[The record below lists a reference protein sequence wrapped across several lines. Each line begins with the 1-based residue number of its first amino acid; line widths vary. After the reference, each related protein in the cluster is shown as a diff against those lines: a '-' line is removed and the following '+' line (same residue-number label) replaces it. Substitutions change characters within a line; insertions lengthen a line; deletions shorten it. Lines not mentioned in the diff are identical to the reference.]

1 MPVATVN
8 PTPVT
13 TVKEYEQQFRRAGLP
28 AFIDDY
34 SASRDVFTRAAPFL
48 TLVFVGE
55 MFGAI
60 DLDWGVWANVGAAA
74 GGLVILILAW
84 AVANVLRGRPPYS
97 LPNDVGKVELAL
109 FVLVP
114 ALLPLIFGGQW
125 QSALVTIGVNIVL
138 LLLSYGVIGYG
149 LLSIVRWV
157 AVRLVGEL
165 GASAVRLA
173 RAIPLILGGAV
184 ILFLTTELWQVFSD
198 MELSSL
204 IILASFFVGIGVLF
218 LVARL
223 PAEVRRLEGDGPAL
237 TRRQRVNVGLVL
249 FVSQALQV
257 LVVALGVGVF
267 FVVLG
272 ALAVGPGVREQWIGT
287 SGNLVVDVPVLGGI
301 TEELL
306 RVAGGLAALSGLSYA
321 VQMQTDD
328 TYRRLFL
335 DEVEREMRETF
346 RLRAEYVRAR
356 YS

>member
-1 MPVATVN
+1 MPSVSD
-8 PTPVT
+8 
-13 TVKEYEQQFRRAGLP
+13 YERQFRRAGLP

-34 SASRDVFTRAAPFL
+34 SASRDVFTRAAPLL
-48 TLVFVGE
+48 TLVFLGE

-60 DLDWGVWANVGAAA
+60 DLDWSPLANVAAAA
-74 GGLVILILAW
+74 GGLAILIVAW
-84 AVANVLRGRPPYS
+84 AVANVLRGRTPYA
-97 LPNDVGKVELAL
+97 LPRDVGKVELAL

-125 QSALVTIGVNIVL
+125 QSAIVTGGVNVL
-138 LLLSYGVIGYG
+138 LLVAAYGVVGYG
-149 LLSIVRWV
+149 VLSIIRWV
-157 AVRLVGEL
+157 GVRLVGEL

-184 ILFLTTELWQVFSD
+184 ILFLTTELWQVFA
-198 MELSSL
+198 E
-204 IILASFFVGIGVLF
+204 IPLAHLALLAGFFVTIGTLF
-218 LVARL
+218 LAARL
-223 PAEVRRLEGDGPAL
+223 PGEVRRLEHEGPEL
-237 TRRQRVNVGLVL
+237 TRRQRINVGLVL

-257 LVVALGVGVF
+257 LLVSAGVAAF

-272 ALAVGPGVREQWIGT
+272 GLAVSDAVRESWIG
-287 SGNLVVDVPVLGGI
+287 GNGNVLFTVPLLGDDVEV

-328 TYRRLFL
+328 TYRRLFF
-335 DEVEREMRETF
+335 DEVEREMRASF
-346 RLRAEYVRAR
+346 KARADYVRAR

>member
-1 MPVATVN
+1 MPTVS
-8 PTPVT
+8 
-13 TVKEYEQQFRRAGLP
+13 EHERQFRRAGLP

-34 SASRDVFTRAAPFL
+34 SASRDVFTRAAPVL
-48 TLVFVGE
+48 TLIFLGE
-55 MFGAI
+55 MLGAI
-60 DLDWGVWANVGAAA
+60 DLDWSWVANVGAAV

-84 AVANVLRGRPPYS
+84 AVANVARGRTPYA
-97 LPNDVGKVELAL
+97 LPRDVGGVELAL

-114 ALLPLIFGGQW
+114 ALLPLLFGGQW
-125 QSALVTIGVNIVL
+125 LSALVTAGANLALLGVI
-138 LLLSYGVIGYG
+138 YGVVGYG
-149 LLSIVRWV
+149 VLSIVRWV

-173 RAIPLILGGAV
+173 RAVPLILGGAV
-184 ILFLTTELWQVFSD
+184 ILFLTTELWQVFA
-198 MELSSL
+198 E
-204 IILASFFVGIGVLF
+204 IPLAHLALLAGFFVAIGTLF

-223 PAEVRRLEGDGPAL
+223 PAEVRRLEDDATQL
-237 TRRQRVNVGLVL
+237 TRRQRINVGLVL

-257 LVVALGVGVF
+257 LLVSAGVAAF

-272 ALAVGPGVREQWIGT
+272 ALAVSDGARESWIG
-287 SGNLVVDVPVLGGI
+287 GNGNVLFTLPLLGNDVEL

-328 TYRRLFL
+328 TYRRLFFE
-335 DEVEREMRETF
+335 EVEHEMRASF
-346 RLRAEYVRAR
+346 KARAEYVAAR